1 MRIEQF
7 IRQIEQQLA
16 FKGAKSDQTWFGQVT
31 FRKETEPY
39 MSMAVRSKGE
49 AGAVTVAD
57 VNLKFIWGVVTR
69 IKIGKKGK
77 AYVVDGSGH
86 LVADPDIGLVLRKT
100 DLSQLPQIT
109 LALTKRFVELH
120 GGTIL
125 IVEDNQKNMKLARD
139 VLQSKGYLTLEA
151 VTGEDGVRMA
161 IEKKPD
167 RRLHCLG
174 DVKRPQ
180 PDLRRRVRRFSQQT
194 DQPQEIP
201 RDGEAPARKQ
211 TCMSVP
217 AKILVVDD
225 TPANVKLLS
234 DLLASRGYQVF
245 TAVNGEEALVKVAA
259 EKPDLVL
266 LDVMMPGLSGY
277 DVCRRIRADP
287 ATALLPVV
295 MCTSLDPQQERVKG
309 IEAGADDF
317 LSKPVNQPELF
328 ARVKS
333 SLRVKA
339 LHDEL
344 AALNANLEKRVAE
357 QVGEIERLARLKR
370 FVSPRVG
377 DLILAGE
384 VDDPLKTHRRE
395 ITVVFT
401 DLRGFTSPRAC
412 AARQAPARC

>member
-1 MRIEQF
+1 
-7 IRQIEQQLA
+7 
-16 FKGAKSDQTWFGQVT
+16 V
-31 FRKETEPY
+31 
-39 MSMAVRSKGE
+39 
-49 AGAVTVAD
+49 
-57 VNLKFIWGVVTR
+57 
-69 IKIGKKGK
+69 
-77 AYVVDGSGH
+77 SG
-86 LVADPDIGLVLRKT
+86 
-100 DLSQLPQIT
+100 
-109 LALTKRFVELH
+109 
-120 GGTIL
+120 
-125 IVEDNQKNMKLARD
+125 
-139 VLQSKGYLTLEA
+139 
-151 VTGEDGVRMA
+151 
-161 IEKKPD
+161 
-167 RRLHCLG
+167 
-174 DVKRPQ
+174 
-180 PDLRRRVRRFSQQT
+180 
-194 DQPQEIP
+194 
-201 RDGEAPARKQ
+201 
-211 TCMSVP
+211 P

-225 TPANVKLLS
+225 TPANVKLLG
-234 DLLASRGYQVF
+234 DLLASRGYAVS
-245 TAVNGEEALVKVAA
+245 TAANGEEALAKVAA

-344 AALNANLEKRVAE
+344 ALLNASLEKRVAE
-357 QVGEIERLARLKR
+357 QVSEIERLARLKR

-401 DLRGFTSPRAC
+401 DLRGFTAFSETAEPEEVMGVLREYHATLGNIVLAHEGTVEHFAGDGVMILFNDPLPLAEPEL
-412 AARQAPARC
+412 AAIRMAIEMRTAVAALAAGWKKRGHDLGFGVGIANGYATMGAIGFEGRRDYGAIGPVTNLSARLCGEANAGQVLISQRVHGKVEERIEAEHIGELTLKGLTKPVPAYNVLNLRS

>member
-1 MRIEQF
+1 
-7 IRQIEQQLA
+7 
-16 FKGAKSDQTWFGQVT
+16 
-31 FRKETEPY
+31 
-39 MSMAVRSKGE
+39 MSA
-49 AGAVTVAD
+49 
-57 VNLKFIWGVVTR
+57 
-69 IKIGKKGK
+69 
-77 AYVVDGSGH
+77 
-86 LVADPDIGLVLRKT
+86 
-100 DLSQLPQIT
+100 
-109 LALTKRFVELH
+109 
-120 GGTIL
+120 
-125 IVEDNQKNMKLARD
+125 
-139 VLQSKGYLTLEA
+139 
-151 VTGEDGVRMA
+151 
-161 IEKKPD
+161 
-167 RRLHCLG
+167 
-174 DVKRPQ
+174 
-180 PDLRRRVRRFSQQT
+180 
-194 DQPQEIP
+194 
-201 RDGEAPARKQ
+201 
-211 TCMSVP
+211 P

-225 TPANVKLLS
+225 TPANVKLLG
-234 DLLASRGYQVF
+234 DLLTSRGYQVS
-245 TAVNGEEALVKVAA
+245 TAVNGEEALAKVAA

-287 ATALLPVV
+287 ATVLLPVV

-344 AALNANLEKRVAE
+344 ALLNASLERRVAE
-357 QVGEIERLARLKR
+357 QVSEIERLARLKR

-401 DLRGFTSPRAC
+401 DLRGFTAFSETAEPEEVMGVLREYH
-412 AARQAPARC
+412 AAIGRIVLAHEGTVEHFAGDGVMILFNDPLPLQEPEIAAIRMALEMRTAVATLATGWRRRGHELGFGVGIANGYATMGAIGFEGRRDYGAIGPVTNLSARLCGEASAGQVLISQRVYGKVEEGIEAEHVGELTLKGLSKPVPAYNVLKLRG

>member
-1 MRIEQF
+1 
-7 IRQIEQQLA
+7 
-16 FKGAKSDQTWFGQVT
+16 
-31 FRKETEPY
+31 
-39 MSMAVRSKGE
+39 
-49 AGAVTVAD
+49 
-57 VNLKFIWGVVTR
+57 
-69 IKIGKKGK
+69 
-77 AYVVDGSGH
+77 
-86 LVADPDIGLVLRKT
+86 
-100 DLSQLPQIT
+100 
-109 LALTKRFVELH
+109 
-120 GGTIL
+120 
-125 IVEDNQKNMKLARD
+125 
-139 VLQSKGYLTLEA
+139 
-151 VTGEDGVRMA
+151 
-161 IEKKPD
+161 
-167 RRLHCLG
+167 
-174 DVKRPQ
+174 
-180 PDLRRRVRRFSQQT
+180 
-194 DQPQEIP
+194 
-201 RDGEAPARKQ
+201 
-211 TCMSVP
+211 MSVP

-225 TPANVKLLS
+225 TPANIKLLS
-234 DLLASRGYQVF
+234 DLLASKGYQVSA
-245 TAVNGEEALVKVAA
+245 AVNGEEALAKLAA

-295 MCTSLDPQQERVKG
+295 MCTSLDPHQERVKG

-339 LHDEL
+339 LDDEL
-344 AALNANLEKRVAE
+344 AALNASLEKRVAE

-401 DLRGFTSPRAC
+401 DLRGFTAFSETAEPEEVMGVLREYHAAIGRIVLAHEGTVEHFAGDGVMILFNDPLPLAEPERAAIRMALEMRTTV
-412 AARQAPARC
+412 AALGAGWKKRGHELGFGVGIANGYATMGAIGFEGRRDYGAIGPVTNLSARLCGEANAGQVLVSQRVYGKVEEHIEAEHVGELTLKGLSKPVPAYNVLNLRG